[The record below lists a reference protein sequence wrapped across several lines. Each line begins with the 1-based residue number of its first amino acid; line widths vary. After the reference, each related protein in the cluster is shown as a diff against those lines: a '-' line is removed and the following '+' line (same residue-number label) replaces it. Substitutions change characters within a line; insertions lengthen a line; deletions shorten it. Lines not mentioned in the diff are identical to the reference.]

1 MRAALAA
8 LTLLA
13 GCTSVA
19 ATEQPAPAP
28 ASDGKCNAALAQQ
41 LIGRQES
48 SETGAE
54 AQRLSGASRMRW
66 IRPGQMVTM
75 DYREDRLNIDLD
87 DAGRITGLRCG

>member
-28 ASDGKCNAALAQQ
+28 ASDGKCNAAPAQH

-48 SETGAE
+48 PETGAE

-75 DYREDRLNIDLD
+75 DYREDRLNIELD
-87 DAGRITGLRCG
+87 AQGQVKVVRCG

>member
-28 ASDGKCNAALAQQ
+28 ASDGKCNAAPAQH

-48 SETGAE
+48 PETGAE
-54 AQRLSGASRMRW
+54 AQRLTGASRMRW

>member
-8 LTLLA
+8 LTLLS
-13 GCTSVA
+13 GCASVA

-28 ASDGKCNAALAQQ
+28 ASDAKCNAAPAQP

-48 SETGAE
+48 LETGAE